1 MDKIV
6 RNSILNEM
14 NGGGLKDLYM
24 RSIFQLYN
32 FKRIFK
38 EVKEHGQDF
47 TDFNVNFSLLED
59 KQIQNEM
66 MNKQKDVS
74 SQVGSAKDG
83 SKQGSRQAL
92 YQEGQGVSGV
102 SVKVE
107 EIDQKVEASFQE
119 MCDFYKV
126 TVEQV
131 RKYQAIL
138 NKRVQMIE
146 HVVDYH
152 FLDIKVILI
161 NEELEM
167 HGADDQEKQLVAL
180 EMDRKLSDLTYL
192 EKLNKII

>member
-1 MDKIV
+1 
-6 RNSILNEM
+6 
-14 NGGGLKDLYM
+14 
-24 RSIFQLYN
+24 
-32 FKRIFK
+32 
-38 EVKEHGQDF
+38 
-47 TDFNVNFSLLED
+47 
-59 KQIQNEM
+59 
-66 MNKQKDVS
+66 
-74 SQVGSAKDG
+74 
-83 SKQGSRQAL
+83 
-92 YQEGQGVSGV
+92 
-102 SVKVE
+102 
-107 EIDQKVEASFQE
+107 

-152 FLDIKVILI
+152 FMDIKVILI

>member
-1 MDKIV
+1 
-6 RNSILNEM
+6 
-14 NGGGLKDLYM
+14 
-24 RSIFQLYN
+24 
-32 FKRIFK
+32 
-38 EVKEHGQDF
+38 
-47 TDFNVNFSLLED
+47 
-59 KQIQNEM
+59 
-66 MNKQKDVS
+66 
-74 SQVGSAKDG
+74 
-83 SKQGSRQAL
+83 
-92 YQEGQGVSGV
+92 
-102 SVKVE
+102 
-107 EIDQKVEASFQE
+107 

>member
-1 MDKIV
+1 
-6 RNSILNEM
+6 
-14 NGGGLKDLYM
+14 
-24 RSIFQLYN
+24 
-32 FKRIFK
+32 
-38 EVKEHGQDF
+38 
-47 TDFNVNFSLLED
+47 
-59 KQIQNEM
+59 
-66 MNKQKDVS
+66 
-74 SQVGSAKDG
+74 
-83 SKQGSRQAL
+83 
-92 YQEGQGVSGV
+92 
-102 SVKVE
+102 
-107 EIDQKVEASFQE
+107 

-167 HGADDQEKQLVAL
+167 HGTDDQEKQLVAL